1 MFDSNF
7 HSDVKDFLLVR
18 GSPTKVYVHKE
29 DHEMAIALLHSCD
42 LFVEPSEESF
52 EKDVYQFGTGK

>member
-29 DHEMAIALLHSCD
+29 DHEMAIALLHR
-42 LFVEPSEESF
+42 FVEPSEESF
-52 EKDVYQFGTGK
+52 EKDVYQFGTGT